1 LNLASTRARCGIIRV
16 GLLAFLLLMV
26 PRTGLA
32 AQINLAWDASPGT
45 VAGYVILYGNVSGS
59 YTSSVDVGNQTTGTI
74 PGLTV
79 GNRYYFVVKA
89 YTSAGVLSA
98 ASNEVNVV
106 ISAPPPPTIPPPFT
120 DDPLVPGVHSM
131 RAVHITELRTRID
144 ALRATRGL
152 GATGWTT
159 IVAGSSFISA
169 SDIVQMRTALN
180 GVYQSLGLPAPIYS
194 DGSLGSGMLIRSV
207 HISELRT
214 HVKALE

>member
-1 LNLASTRARCGIIRV
+1 VASTGARCGIVRAA
-16 GLLAFLLLMV
+16 LLVLLLLMV

-45 VAGYVILYGNVSGS
+45 VAGYVVLYGNVSGS

-89 YTSAGVLSA
+89 YTSTGVLSA

-106 ISAPPPPTIPPPFT
+106 ISAPPPPPTTPPPFT

-152 GATGWTT
+152 GATGWTS
-159 IVAGSSFISA
+159 IVAGSSFVSA

-194 DGSLGSGMLIRSV
+194 DSSLGSGMLIRSV

-214 HVKALE
+214 LVKALE